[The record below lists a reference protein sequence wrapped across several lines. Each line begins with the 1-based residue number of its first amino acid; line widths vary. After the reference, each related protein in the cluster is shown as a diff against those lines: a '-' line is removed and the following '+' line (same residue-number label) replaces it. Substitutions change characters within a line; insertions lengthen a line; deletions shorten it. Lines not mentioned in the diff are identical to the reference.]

1 MKMMTI
7 SEVSRQFQVSTR
19 MLRYY
24 EKEGLI
30 ASTRIPDYAY
40 RIYDDANIRRLQQIL
55 VLRKLRISVKQ
66 IAVILEDE
74 DQVKTL
80 EIMQDNLM
88 ALNEEIAAL
97 TVIQEIIGRLVE
109 KLDERIEK
117 KIRLDLLQDT
127 DLMEIVQVLNPPKMN
142 LKEEYSMGDLVKASN
157 VLTERMD
164 VRIIYLPP
172 MTVASYQYIGE
183 NPEDAVE
190 EKIYALI
197 REMDLPKVKPDFR
210 VLGFNNPNPVEGQKE
225 YGYEMWVTVPED
237 ADIKE
242 PIAKKKFEGGMYAA
256 HSIKFGDFHEW
267 EAFIKKMQQHE
278 EYEIDWKDPEGG
290 LLEESLNVYNNMQEG
305 KMKPDQ
311 MDLLLPIK
319 KREA

>member
-30 ASTRIPDYAY
+30 ESTRMPDYAY
-40 RIYDDANIRRLQQIL
+40 RIYDDANIKRLQQIL
-55 VLRKLRISVKQ
+55 VLRKLRIPVKQ
-66 IAVILEDE
+66 IAIILEDA

-80 EIMQDNLM
+80 EIMQENLTE
-88 ALNEEIAAL
+88 LNEEIEAL
-97 TVIQEIIGRLVE
+97 TVIQEIIERLVE
-109 KLDERIEK
+109 KLDERIDK
-117 KIRLDLLQDT
+117 KIRLDLLEDT
-127 DLMEIVQVLNPPKMN
+127 DLMEIVQVLNPPKTN

-157 VLTERMD
+157 VWTEKME

-172 MTVASYQYIGE
+172 MTVAAYQYIGE

-197 REMDLPKVKPDFR
+197 RELDLPKVKPDFR

-237 ADIKE
+237 ANIKA
-242 PIAKKKFEGGMYAA
+242 PIVKKNFEGGLYAA

-278 EYEIDWKDPEGG
+278 EYEIDWRDPEGG
-290 LLEESLNVYNNMQEG
+290 CLEESLNAYNNIREG
-305 KMKPDQ
+305 KSKSEQ
-311 MDLLLPIK
+311 MDLLIPIK

>member
-30 ASTRIPDYAY
+30 TSKRIPDYAY
-40 RIYDDANIRRLQQIL
+40 RLYDDANIKRLQQIL
-55 VLRKLRISVKQ
+55 VLRKLRIPVKQ
-66 IAVILEDE
+66 IATILEDK

-88 ALNEEIAAL
+88 ELNEEIAAL
-97 TVIQEIIGRLVE
+97 TVIQEIIGRLAE
-109 KLDERIEK
+109 KLEERMDK
-117 KIRLDLLQDT
+117 KIRLDLLEDT
-127 DLMEIVQVLNPPKMN
+127 DLMEIVQVLNPPKTN

-172 MTVASYQYIGE
+172 MTVAAYQYIGE
-183 NPEDAVE
+183 NPEDMVE
-190 EKIYALI
+190 EKIQGFI
-197 REMDLPKVKPDFR
+197 REIDLHRIKPDFR

-237 ADIKE
+237 IEVKE
-242 PIAKKKFEGGMYAA
+242 TIVKKHFEGGLYAA

-267 EAFIKKMQQHE
+267 ESFIKKMQQHE
-278 EYEIDWKDPEGG
+278 EYEIDWRDPEGG
-290 LLEESLNVYNNMQEG
+290 CLEESLNAYNNLQEG
-305 KMKPDQ
+305 KTKPDQ
-311 MDLLLPIK
+311 MDLLIPIK